1 MSSAL
6 LHSHLAGGLTTVCR
20 AWRLTRKDGLV
31 LGFTDHDRDLDFDG
45 TFFRAETGLTARTL
59 QLQNG
64 LSVDNSEAQGGFSD
78 EAISAE
84 DLAAGRFDGAKVRGW
99 LVNWQDVVQR
109 QVIFAGHLGEIRHAE
124 GRFSAELRSHSD
136 LLNQPRG
143 RIFQRACGAVLGDAS
158 CGFNLEAPGFGLE
171 AALEGVDAMGR
182 LVLTDDPTIA
192 PGFFARG
199 RADVIDGAAAGLGA
213 VVKSDRVEGGKRLV
227 ELWQGFGVAPAVGDT
242 VRLYAGCDQQA
253 ATCRDKFANFT
264 NFRGFPHIPGED
276 WVMSYPVA
284 GQGNDGG
291 SLYG

>member
-1 MSSAL
+1 MSTAAL
-6 LHSHLAGGLTTVCR
+6 LSHLASGATTVCR

-31 LGFTDHDRDLDFDG
+31 LGFTDHDRDLEFEA

-64 LSVDNSEAQGGFSD
+64 LSVDNSEALGGFSD

-84 DLAAGRFDGAKVRGW
+84 DLAAGRYDGAEVRGW
-99 LVNWQDVVQR
+99 LVNWRDVGQR
-109 QVIFAGHLGEIRHAE
+109 QVIFAGQLGEVRHAE
-124 GRFSAELRSHSD
+124 GRFSAELRSQSD

-143 RIFQRACGAVLGDAS
+143 KVFHRACGAVLGDAR
-158 CGFNLEAPGFGLE
+158 CGFNLGAPGFGLQSVF
-171 AALEGVDAMGR
+171 EGVDALGR
-182 LVLTDDPTIA
+182 LVLTDDPMIA

-199 RADVIDGAAAGLGA
+199 RAEAIDGPAAGLAA
-213 VVKSDRVEGGKRLV
+213 VIKSDRVEGGKRLV
-227 ELWQGFGVAPAVGDT
+227 ELWQGFGAAPRPGDMI
-242 VRLYAGCDQQA
+242 RLAAGCDKQA
-253 ATCRDKFANFT
+253 ATCRDKFANFA